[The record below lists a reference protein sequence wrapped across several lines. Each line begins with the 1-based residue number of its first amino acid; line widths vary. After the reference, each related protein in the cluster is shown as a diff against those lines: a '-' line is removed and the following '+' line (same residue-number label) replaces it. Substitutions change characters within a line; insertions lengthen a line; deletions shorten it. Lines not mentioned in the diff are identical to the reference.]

1 MAQASANLGFSVAM
15 IIDYE
20 AELLKRDQQIAE
32 LLERNQ
38 EMVQRNQ
45 EMAEEIRRLKELL
58 TAKGKAK
65 GAKKPKFKLNYSIA
79 GTQRRSNRG
88 KQATGRYPSTEKSAQ
103 VSVNTAIYPNGV
115 APQACEVDRH
125 QYVWRIIEGKARYVD
140 YAIYAEPG
148 SPVVPEVPGVRNR
161 RSEYGV
167 EIILMVA
174 FLHYWIGIS
183 LDHVCEV
190 LQFFT
195 GLNLT
200 KSQANALLNQLSDDW
215 SEHYDTIAELLA
227 VQMVI
232 YIDETGWKVGAQSCY
247 TWVFSSLMYV
257 LFRCG
262 VGRGKA
268 EAQAILGERFGGI
281 GVSDDYAAYKSLFKQ
296 HQLCWAHLLR
306 KAIKLRLEHPD
317 EVEYQAFLEKLCDLY
332 QQAVRWQKDG
342 RLSVGRPQKVE
353 QLQADILALCTRA
366 GESIDEESMPRHTAT
381 FVRLQNELVNGLN
394 ALFVFVA
401 HPEVEPTN
409 NRSERNVRHEA
420 EIRKGGRTSKTEAGA
435 NRRSIVMT
443 VLATLN
449 TRFEKF
455 TLTHLLEEVHRWI
468 EQGCSIFQLE
478 LAEITQANPPPVA
491 A

>member
-1 MAQASANLGFSVAM
+1 MAQATANFEFSVAM
-15 IIDYE
+15 TIDYE

-32 LLERNQ
+32 LL
-38 EMVQRNQ
+38 QRNQ
-45 EMAEEIRRLKELL
+45 EMAEEIKRLKELL

-65 GAKKPKFKLNYSIA
+65 SAQKPRFKLNYSLA
-79 GTQRRSNRG
+79 GRQRRSKRG
-88 KQATGRYPSTEKSAQ
+88 KQATGRYPKAKKSAQ
-103 VSVNTAIYPNGV
+103 LNVSTAIYPSGV
-115 APQACEVDRH
+115 APQTCEVSRH
-125 QYVWRIIEGKARYVD
+125 QFVWRIIEGKAQYVD
-140 YAIYAEPG
+140 YTIYAEPG
-148 SPVVPEVPGVRNR
+148 NPVVPKVSGVRNR

-195 GLNLT
+195 GLKLS
-200 KSQANALLNQLSDDW
+200 KSQANALLNQLRSDW
-215 SEHYDTIAELLA
+215 SAQYETIAELLA

-247 TWVFSSLMYV
+247 TWAFSSLRYV

-268 EAQAILGERFGGI
+268 EAQAILGERFKGI
-281 GVSDDYAAYKSLFKQ
+281 GVSDDYAAYKSLFEQ

-317 EVEYQAFLEKLCDLY
+317 EAEYGVFLEQLCDLY

-342 RLSVGRPQKVE
+342 RLSVGRPQKVA
-353 QLQADILALCTRA
+353 QLQADILALCPRA
-366 GESIDEESMPRHTAT
+366 GESIDSESMPTHAAT
-381 FVRLQNELVNGLN
+381 FVRLQNELVNGLE

-401 HPEVEPTN
+401 HPDVEPTN
-409 NRSERNVRHEA
+409 NRSERNVRREA
-420 EIRKGGRTSKTEAGA
+420 EVRKGGRTSKTKAGA
-435 NRRSIVMT
+435 ERRSIVMS

-455 TLTHLLEEVHRWI
+455 TLTHLTDEVHRWI
-468 EQGCSIFQLE
+468 EQGYSIFQLE
-478 LAEITQANPPPVA
+478 LAAITQANPPPLTT
-491 A
+491 

>member
-1 MAQASANLGFSVAM
+1 MVMTIN
-15 IIDYE
+15 YE

-32 LLERNQ
+32 LL
-38 EMVQRNQ
+38 QRNQ
-45 EMAEEIRRLKELL
+45 EMAEEIKAMTEEIKAMTEEIKRLKEML

-65 GAKKPKFKLNYSIA
+65 GAKKPKFKLNYSLA
-79 GTQRRSNRG
+79 GTQRRSKRG

-103 VSVNTAIYPNGV
+103 VSVQATIYPDGV
-115 APQACEVDRH
+115 APQACEVNRH
-125 QYVWRIIEGKARYVD
+125 QYVWRIIEGKACYVD
-140 YAIYAEPG
+140 YAIYAEAG

-195 GLNLT
+195 GLELS
-200 KSQANALLNQLSDDW
+200 KSQANALLNQLSADW
-215 SEHYDTIAELLA
+215 EEEYETIAELLA
-227 VQMVI
+227 VEMVI
-232 YIDETGWKVGAQSCY
+232 YVDETGWKVGAQSCY
-247 TWVFSSLMYV
+247 TWAFSSLMYV

-268 EAQAILGERFGGI
+268 EAQAILGDRFGGI
-281 GVSDDYAAYKSLFKQ
+281 GVSDDYGAYKSLFEQ

-306 KAIKLRLEHPD
+306 KAIKLRLENPNA
-317 EVEYQAFLEKLCDLY
+317 VEYQVFLAQLCEIY
-332 QQAVRWQKDG
+332 QQAVRMQKDR
-342 RLSVGRPQKVE
+342 RLSVGRTQKVE
-353 QLQADILALCTRA
+353 QLQGKIIELCTRA
-366 GESIDEESMPRHTAT
+366 GEKVEPEQMPTHEVT
-381 FVRLQNELVNGLN
+381 FVRLQNELVNGLD

-409 NRSERNVRHEA
+409 NRSERNVRREA
-420 EIRKGGRTSKTEAGA
+420 EIRKGGRTSKSEAGA
-435 NRRSIVMT
+435 DRRSILMT

-455 TLTHLLEEVHRWI
+455 TLAHLLKEVQGWI

-478 LAEITQANPPPVA
+478 LAAMTQANPPPVV
-491 A
+491 

>member
-1 MAQASANLGFSVAM
+1 MT
-15 IIDYE
+15 IDYE
-20 AELLKRDQQIAE
+20 AELLKRDEQIAE
-32 LLERNQ
+32 LL
-38 EMVQRNQ
+38 QRNQ
-45 EMAEEIRRLKELL
+45 EMAEEIKRLKEML
-58 TAKGKAK
+58 TAKGEAK
-65 GAKKPKFKLNYSIA
+65 GAKKPKFKLNYSLTS
-79 GTQRRSNRG
+79 TQRRSKRG
-88 KQATGRYPSTEKSAQ
+88 KQATGRYPSAKKSAQ
-103 VSVNTAIYPNGV
+103 VSANQAIYPDGI
-115 APQACEVDRH
+115 APEACELHRH
-125 QYVWRIIEGKARYVD
+125 QYVWRILDGKAEYVD
-140 YAIYAEPG
+140 YAIYAEIE
-148 SPVVPEVPGVRNR
+148 SAKVPEVVGVRNR

-183 LDHVCEV
+183 LDHTCEV

-195 GLNLT
+195 GLKLS
-200 KSQANALLNQLSDDW
+200 KSQANALLNQLSVDW
-215 SEHYDTIAELLA
+215 LEQYDTIADLLA
-227 VQMVI
+227 VEMVI
-232 YIDETGWKVGAQSCY
+232 YIDETGWKVGTQSCY
-247 TWVFSSLMYV
+247 TWAFSSLMYV

-281 GVSDDYAAYKSLFKQ
+281 GVSDDYAAYQSLFEQ

-306 KAIKLRLEHPD
+306 KAIKLRLENPD
-317 EVEYQAFLEKLCDLY
+317 NAEYQEFLETLCTLY

-353 QLQADILALCTRA
+353 QLQADIVALCTRA
-366 GESIDEESMPRHTAT
+366 GETIDEESMSKHAAT

-394 ALFVFVA
+394 ALFVFVV

-409 NRSERNVRHEA
+409 NRSERNVRREA

-435 NRRSIVMT
+435 DRRSIVMT

-455 TLTHLLEEVHRWI
+455 TLTHLLEEVHRWV
-468 EQGCSIFQLE
+468 EQGCSIFQQE
-478 LAEITQANPPPVA
+478 LTATTQANPPPLTV
-491 A
+491 